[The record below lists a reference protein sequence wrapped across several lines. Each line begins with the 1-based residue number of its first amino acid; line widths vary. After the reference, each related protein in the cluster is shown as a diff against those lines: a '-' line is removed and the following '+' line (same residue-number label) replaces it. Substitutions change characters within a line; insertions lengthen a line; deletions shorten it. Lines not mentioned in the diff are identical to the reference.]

1 MNFVDIL
8 LAVIVG
14 GSVIAGFMSGFTRA
28 AFGLIAAFAG
38 VLLGFWFY
46 KTPAAW
52 YVGTLGSETVAD
64 LFGFLTV
71 FLIVMV
77 AGAILG
83 RIISTAFKFVGL
95 GPLDRLAGA
104 GFGLVRGIF
113 VAAAATAALIAA
125 TPRPVPEFMRS
136 SALLPYALSASDFVT
151 GLAPSGLKKAVSGSV
166 TEIKKSWNEE
176 VEKAKRRVEQR
187 FDATPAVKDEP
198 KAEPK
203 PKAVEIIPPKP
214 KSKTKAKAKLP
225 KAAPPKAVQQ

>member
-1 MNFVDIL
+1 MNLVDIL

-14 GSVIAGFMSGFTRA
+14 GSVIAGFISGFTRA
-28 AFGLIAAFAG
+28 ALGMIAAFAG
-38 VLLGFWFY
+38 VVLGFWFY
-46 KTPAAW
+46 KTPASW

-125 TPRPVPEFMRS
+125 TPRPVPSWMQS
-136 SALLPYALSASDFVT
+136 STLLPYALGASDLVT
-151 GLAPSGLKKAVSGSV
+151 SMAPSGLKKAVTGSIS
-166 TEIKKSWNEE
+166 EIRNAWSEE
-176 VEKAKRRVEQR
+176 VDKAKKRAEKA
-187 FDATPAVKDEP
+187 FDTKSEPA
-198 KAEPK
+198 AEPK
-203 PKAVEIIPPKP
+203 PAEPKQIEIIPPKA
-214 KSKTKAKAKLP
+214 KSKTKAKAQKLP
-225 KAAPPKAVQQ
+225 TTEPPKPVKQ